1 MRTLEVNI
9 DKLVELITENITK
22 RTSNSFSSNK
32 MGKSILFIL
41 PTIVFGF
48 SDYVEYIKTV
58 YKDYNIYFTAAEEVL
73 DSLQINREN
82 RVLIDLKNSSFLA
95 SIDQFE
101 SIILVSPKIDSL
113 KSLSNLEDATDVNH
127 ILLGRLMANKPVGI
141 LLNVNNKVAAK
152 LSKSLVNLRN
162 IGFDVVNIQEKGM
175 SIILNK
181 TFITESDIMEILDAD
196 LKVIKLHKHQ
206 RVSPLARDKL
216 QDNNIVIEYSEE
228 D

>member
-1 MRTLEVNI
+1 MEVNI

-22 RTSNSFSSNK
+22 RTVNSFSSNS

-48 SDYVEYIKTV
+48 SDYVEYIKTK
-58 YKDYNIYFTAAEEVL
+58 YKDHNIYFTAEEEVL

-82 RVLIDLKNSSFLA
+82 RILIDMKNSSFLA
-95 SIDQFE
+95 SVDQYE
-101 SIILVSPKIDSL
+101 SVILVGPKLESL
-113 KSLSNLEDATDVNH
+113 KSLANLDDGSDVNH

-141 LLNVNNKVAAK
+141 LLNANNKVVAK
-152 LSKSLVNLRN
+152 LSKPLVNLRN
-162 IGFDVVNIQEKGM
+162 LGFDVVNVQEKGT
-175 SIILNK
+175 SVILNK
-181 TFITESDIMEILDAD
+181 PFITESDIMNILDAD

-206 RVSPLARDKL
+206 RVSPLAKDKL
-216 QDNNIVIEYSEE
+216 LDHNIIIEYSEE

>member
-1 MRTLEVNI
+1 MEVNI